1 MYLLYVDESGS
12 TTDPN
17 QQYFILSGIAVH
29 EKQTYWIENAMNDI
43 AARFSTEN
51 PYEFELHG
59 SPMRSGKS
67 EWRGIDFEARMN
79 AMKDCLNIIK
89 EKKIHIFAAVIEH
102 GYSSGQDTV
111 TECFEQIASRFDM
124 YLSRLH
130 KNGQTHRG
138 IAIFDKSSTGKSHS
152 IIGTRI

>member
-1 MYLLYVDESGS
+1 
-12 TTDPN
+12 
-17 QQYFILSGIAVH
+17 
-29 EKQTYWIENAMNDI
+29 
-43 AARFSTEN
+43 
-51 PYEFELHG
+51 
-59 SPMRSGKS
+59 MRSGKS
-67 EWRGIDFEARMN
+67 KWHGIDFEARMN

-89 EKKIHIFAAVIEH
+89 EKKIHIFAAVIER

-138 IAIFDKSSTGKSHS
+138 IAIFDKSSTGKSPFNYWHENLKT
-152 IIGTRI
+152 IGIHTANYAISQKSPYF